1 MDLPT
6 MNTLY
11 KENKKKQ
18 SQRKNILFF
27 LFFLYGFIQAQVYP
41 VQVNHY
47 YVPPYSPQLS
57 DYALSTENKFTLR
70 LLMQDIHVVNRKVKL
85 KLYIEGSGFKAV
97 SQDYVVGAPDIYLTG
112 GVMQEFSSIDLRA
125 YFEFQNLQ
133 GINSAQY
140 SRPLNEGMYLFS
152 WEVYDFLTNEKLS
165 QKSTVPLYIVQNEPP
180 LLNLPVNG
188 ENIQERT
195 PQNLIFQWMPRHIN
209 APNTRYLFQLRELW
223 DNQIDPRAAFLSSP
237 DYYTQET
244 YGTTLLY
251 TMANPSLIPGKTYA
265 WRVQAVSSN
274 GLSENHVF
282 KNNGYSEIYYFTY
295 STGCEAPTFL
305 LSEALSSQT
314 VKLYWQGRPQ
324 HHKYHVQY
332 RKKGNPRAEWFDVYT
347 QNNQV
352 QVSELE
358 PGATYEFRVGGTCE
372 PLTGLTQHYTY
383 SGLQQFTLPEKK
395 GSKDSSYNC
404 GIQPEIKITNKNPLL
419 NLAVNESFSAGDFT
433 VKVKQ
438 ISGQNGVYN
447 GTGYITV
454 PYFAD
459 TRIAVEFRGI
469 QINTDYQLFSGVINT
484 TYDPSWG
491 GMSDVGTLTGEG
503 RDGKKDIEVNF
514 PVKEIIVQGD
524 KILIIGE
531 NGETVE
537 YPLGKDYQLVD
548 SNGKVYTIDEK
559 GNVTEGGIL
568 SEAGASNPKT
578 TEGVDAKGSITQL
591 TAQGI
596 RVSFTQASDSRYAFD
611 AVEKNDPE
619 EVRKNYK
626 KIDPNYYLPYKAV
639 KNGNTDYL
647 LANVVVEGPEINA
660 DSLIF
665 RTQDGVA
672 IKSEK
677 ISSGQYKLTLEGR
690 FNNAEEEVQAVI
702 KQKGK
707 YQTAGAFILVH
718 ITDQE
723 PARVVLVKLDKKAQ
737 LPASQELEKYL
748 NQVYHPAGG
757 IFTVGESL
765 DLSEVVSL
773 EGNTI
778 TTDKSGALAQYT
790 EQQQQINQKVK
801 ELPEFDPSTY
811 YLLITE
817 KSASS
822 GEIGF
827 MPLGR
832 QFGYVFKNSNL
843 RTYAHELG
851 HGVYSLKHPQ
861 EVPQGKTDLLMDYGQ
876 GTKLSRQDWAAIQ
889 NPQLHIGWFDD
900 KNEGE
905 DRGNDGIDLLGNIIT
920 KVVFNKP
927 GFELVGLMGNDIKY
941 LRTGYEEYDIN
952 SKELI
957 ASYDAK
963 IVNNKVVYV
972 DSRNNIMPYEVVTSP
987 SGDALILKLVNDDC
1001 AFGKA
1006 TIKNWNKSD
1015 FTSSDEVSNAVANIL
1030 EKQKP
1035 EWKYQS
1041 IYNYESRC
1049 NQVEF
1054 EKIFLVTN
1062 DFKLPG
1068 GIKTVLTEVEWE
1080 EQTKEIVNKINQS
1093 LAQQSDTYSYDENKT
1108 NYKFIIGSENLP
1120 LTKEE
1125 MIKFEHK
1132 FSYLS
1137 EYAKEKGNPLEIY
1150 VVAQEIGVLLS
1161 PNLWQQFSKE
1171 VYERSKL
1178 NGRNVVLI
1186 TVPFYSTYQEGAII
1200 DKSAYYM
1207 FPGYYNG
1214 YGFVAADKISRVKVT
1229 NRNTTTYDIRYV
1241 GVTSGDLNNFISDV
1255 YKQTYKP
1262 TKIHMGL
1269 LYADGSISHEIK
1281 EYTEYQSGLDFCK
1294 KIVLLKKAEYEKVKM
1309 LNDAYDGLETA
1320 YEESELEWVD
1330 FKVKYLLN
1338 LLIERDRIIK
1348 ESKESDDNWEEVEN
1362 IQVFKEKYIDQ
1373 DADNYI
1379 KYYAFKNIRALENI
1393 KIAVGAQGQIFDINH
1408 VYKADFYKKS
1418 FDPIVYNTLDILG
1431 TVLTVVG
1438 GDVVTD
1444 GIGLA
1449 YSVYRKDVFNMAI
1462 YSSAIIIQGVSS
1474 GELRL
1479 ISKIGSVPK
1488 LLNISFK
1495 GEKYILKDGSIILKD
1510 EEGIT
1515 TLAQFFGISP
1525 DKLTKTEVD
1534 NFIKAFQNKEIK
1546 ENYLQKILKETTEEG
1561 RVKLFKKAIG
1571 ISPEATQVIEKLA
1584 ESVARSVE
1592 ARVRNKEI
1600 AEEIVVKA
1608 MYIDDK
1614 LGNNKMLTMIGELM
1628 DNPKFK
1634 NPEDLL
1640 GNLNSFFINS
1650 EKNSLQLNS
1659 LAAPNLYKE
1668 YEEAKYLLDLG
1679 HEAFIPI
1686 KWDKLTEELANFINM
1701 DKTGKRLQYFK
1712 NAEKSGK
1719 LDQAIKAFQIYKK
1732 NKITPTLCP

>member
-57 DYALSTENKFTLR
+57 DYTLSTENKFTLR

-165 QKSTVPLYIVQNEPP
+165 QKSTVPLYLVQNEPP

-324 HHKYHVQY
+324 HLKYHVQF

-438 ISGQNGVYN
+438 VSGQNGVYN

-503 RDGKKDIEVNF
+503 HDGKKDIEVNF

-596 RVSFTQASDSRYAFD
+596 KVSFAQASDSRYAFD

-647 LANVVVEGPEINA
+647 LANVVVEDPEINA

-723 PARVVLVKLDKKAQ
+723 PARVVLVKLDKNAQ

-765 DLSEVVSL
+765 DLSEVLSL
-773 EGNTI
+773 EDNTI

-843 RTYAHELG
+843 KTYAHELG

-900 KNEGE
+900 KNEGAANQE
-905 DRGNDGIDLLGNIIT
+905 LFLG
-920 KVVFNKP
+920 
-927 GFELVGLMGNDIKY
+927 
-941 LRTGYEEYDIN
+941 
-952 SKELI
+952 
-957 ASYDAK
+957 AK
-963 IVNNKVVYV
+963 I
-972 DSRNNIMPYEVVTSP
+972 
-987 SGDALILKLVNDDC
+987 
-1001 AFGKA
+1001 
-1006 TIKNWNKSD
+1006 
-1015 FTSSDEVSNAVANIL
+1015 
-1030 EKQKP
+1030 
-1035 EWKYQS
+1035 
-1041 IYNYESRC
+1041 
-1049 NQVEF
+1049 
-1054 EKIFLVTN
+1054 
-1062 DFKLPG
+1062 
-1068 GIKTVLTEVEWE
+1068 
-1080 EQTKEIVNKINQS
+1080 NKISSFIDFDLS
-1093 LAQQSDTYSYDENKT
+1093 LMDCNLFSIGKT
-1108 NYKFIIGSENLP
+1108 ALATLP
-1120 LTKEE
+1120 EE
-1125 MIKFEHK
+1125 
-1132 FSYLS
+1132 
-1137 EYAKEKGNPLEIY
+1137 
-1150 VVAQEIGVLLS
+1150 
-1161 PNLWQQFSKE
+1161 
-1171 VYERSKL
+1171 
-1178 NGRNVVLI
+1178 
-1186 TVPFYSTYQEGAII
+1186 
-1200 DKSAYYM
+1200 
-1207 FPGYYNG
+1207 
-1214 YGFVAADKISRVKVT
+1214 
-1229 NRNTTTYDIRYV
+1229 
-1241 GVTSGDLNNFISDV
+1241 
-1255 YKQTYKP
+1255 
-1262 TKIHMGL
+1262 
-1269 LYADGSISHEIK
+1269 
-1281 EYTEYQSGLDFCK
+1281 
-1294 KIVLLKKAEYEKVKM
+1294 KM
-1309 LNDAYDGLETA
+1309 
-1320 YEESELEWVD
+1320 
-1330 FKVKYLLN
+1330 K
-1338 LLIERDRIIK
+1338 
-1348 ESKESDDNWEEVEN
+1348 
-1362 IQVFKEKYIDQ
+1362 
-1373 DADNYI
+1373 
-1379 KYYAFKNIRALENI
+1379 
-1393 KIAVGAQGQIFDINH
+1393 
-1408 VYKADFYKKS
+1408 
-1418 FDPIVYNTLDILG
+1418 
-1431 TVLTVVG
+1431 
-1438 GDVVTD
+1438 
-1444 GIGLA
+1444 
-1449 YSVYRKDVFNMAI
+1449 
-1462 YSSAIIIQGVSS
+1462 
-1474 GELRL
+1474 L
-1479 ISKIGSVPK
+1479 ISKISFDQHNK
-1488 LLNISFK
+1488 LTSIVTKQNEKEITYILSITEKAGVLHEGYNLISFDELRK
-1495 GEKYILKDGSIILKD
+1495 DLSNLKNIKDATLKAKLEKVIVDQESVSGYTFYKNIPK
-1510 EEGIT
+1510 EY
-1515 TLAQFFGISP
+1515 FFY
-1525 DKLTKTEVD
+1525 TFT
-1534 NFIKAFQNKEIK
+1534 
-1546 ENYLQKILKETTEEG
+1546 
-1561 RVKLFKKAIG
+1561 
-1571 ISPEATQVIEKLA
+1571 SPEIIECEPGVKFLG
-1584 ESVARSVE
+1584 VE
-1592 ARVRNKEI
+1592 DGRLKCLQI
-1600 AEEIVVKA
+1600 L
-1608 MYIDDK
+1608 YCQ
-1614 LGNNKMLTMIGELM
+1614 GELR
-1628 DNPKFK
+1628 DDFTTDCKQISDESLEKQHQTLLHLLEFK
-1634 NPEDLL
+1634 NPEH
-1640 GNLNSFFINS
+1640 SIS
-1650 EKNSLQLNS
+1650 
-1659 LAAPNLYKE
+1659 
-1668 YEEAKYLLDLG
+1668 
-1679 HEAFIPI
+1679 
-1686 KWDKLTEELANFINM
+1686 
-1701 DKTGKRLQYFK
+1701 
-1712 NAEKSGK
+1712 
-1719 LDQAIKAFQIYKK
+1719 
-1732 NKITPTLCP
+1732 

>member
-295 STGCEAPTFL
+295 STGCETPTFL
-305 LSEALSSQT
+305 LSEALSSQR

-438 ISGQNGVYN
+438 VSGQNGVYN

-503 RDGKKDIEVNF
+503 RDGKNDIEVNF

-647 LANVVVEGPEINA
+647 LANVVLEDTSVNA

-690 FNNAEEEVQAVI
+690 FNNAEEEVQAII

-765 DLSEVVSL
+765 DLSEVLSL

-790 EQQQQINQKVK
+790 EQQQQINQKVR

-876 GTKLSRQDWAAIQ
+876 GTKLSRQDWTAIQ

-900 KNEGE
+900 KNEGAAYVSHWISIPYLEKGIRYIYYFSYYDFKSEKYSQLLIEVWDE
-905 DRGNDGIDLLGNIIT
+905 DGKRIEEFKHNSSAKTQYEKKYGKNGKWIFTEGPSDQLPSKATKAINFIIERNKEYRKKSQQNKEELVKKVEEVSLKEKLSTEDIT
-920 KVVFNKP
+920 KLIKVVNATDLNELKQLNYTTIIAAFNNIQSQKTLKENSENALLKLIKAITLEKSQLKFLSYLEENNNKVLLHLLDELNDRSINPWDNNNFTHFINLLIKIYNSNPNFYKDRFGEIGSSKLQGQIINLNPKP
-927 GFELVGLMGNDIKY
+927 FSDIETVKVEGKIPYLIKFNSFRFRGELTNNKIKIYQQQLISPNVVGH
-941 LRTGYEEYDIN
+941 IN
-952 SKELI
+952 I
-957 ASYDAK
+957 ASY
-963 IVNNKVVYV
+963 N
-972 DSRNNIMPYEVVTSP
+972 T
-987 SGDALILKLVNDDC
+987 
-1001 AFGKA
+1001 
-1006 TIKNWNKSD
+1006 
-1015 FTSSDEVSNAVANIL
+1015 
-1030 EKQKP
+1030 
-1035 EWKYQS
+1035 
-1041 IYNYESRC
+1041 
-1049 NQVEF
+1049 VED
-1054 EKIFLVTN
+1054 I
-1062 DFKLPG
+1062 
-1068 GIKTVLTEVEWE
+1068 TE
-1080 EQTKEIVNKINQS
+1080 
-1093 LAQQSDTYSYDENKT
+1093 L
-1108 NYKFIIGSENLP
+1108 NLLDP
-1120 LTKEE
+1120 
-1125 MIKFEHK
+1125 
-1132 FSYLS
+1132 
-1137 EYAKEKGNPLEIY
+1137 
-1150 VVAQEIGVLLS
+1150 
-1161 PNLWQQFSKE
+1161 
-1171 VYERSKL
+1171 
-1178 NGRNVVLI
+1178 VLI
-1186 TVPFYSTYQEGAII
+1186 TG
-1200 DKSAYYM
+1200 DKEL
-1207 FPGYYNG
+1207 PL
-1214 YGFVAADKISRVKVT
+1214 VAAALD
-1229 NRNTTTYDIRYV
+1229 
-1241 GVTSGDLNNFISDV
+1241 GNF
-1255 YKQTYKP
+1255 
-1262 TKIHMGL
+1262 
-1269 LYADGSISHEIK
+1269 
-1281 EYTEYQSGLDFCK
+1281 
-1294 KIVLLKKAEYEKVKM
+1294 
-1309 LNDAYDGLETA
+1309 
-1320 YEESELEWVD
+1320 
-1330 FKVKYLLN
+1330 
-1338 LLIERDRIIK
+1338 
-1348 ESKESDDNWEEVEN
+1348 
-1362 IQVFKEKYIDQ
+1362 
-1373 DADNYI
+1373 
-1379 KYYAFKNIRALENI
+1379 
-1393 KIAVGAQGQIFDINH
+1393 
-1408 VYKADFYKKS
+1408 
-1418 FDPIVYNTLDILG
+1418 
-1431 TVLTVVG
+1431 
-1438 GDVVTD
+1438 
-1444 GIGLA
+1444 
-1449 YSVYRKDVFNMAI
+1449 
-1462 YSSAIIIQGVSS
+1462 SAG
-1474 GELRL
+1474 
-1479 ISKIGSVPK
+1479 
-1488 LLNISFK
+1488 
-1495 GEKYILKDGSIILKD
+1495 
-1510 EEGIT
+1510 
-1515 TLAQFFGISP
+1515 
-1525 DKLTKTEVD
+1525 
-1534 NFIKAFQNKEIK
+1534 K
-1546 ENYLQKILKETTEEG
+1546 ENYLVPAVFLAYQKEKEFQDLLSKYVMTTLDVATIATSGGTALATKVHWVKRSWALLEVAGAIGNIGVNTTAIDPNSNAGRAVQIYNSAMVLIAVKNTTQGVVSFTKSISPDIRKLLESNLSLRKSMDGYFEKWLLEYEKAIKEGKFVTNEKKLLEEQAQAWKILGYIGKLENTIYKNVKYEDFILTVSDFAKGQNANLAKQSYKLWGEEKWEELY
-1561 RVKLFKKAIG
+1561 KLFKENNLNDGWPPFNGTKSILKIEKGNQLSEKVFDRFQGPGKITGTFASPVYGKEG
-1571 ISPEATQVIEKLA
+1571 ISDLYFTYDSRALKWNISEGTNYIKFKFKSNVPESISFEYGDVIPWFGKQGLGEQVKSSQELSKLF
-1584 ESVARSVE
+1584 E
-1592 ARVRNKEI
+1592 NGI
-1600 AEEIVVKA
+1600 IEIVERMEYRNGKW
-1608 MYIDDK
+1608 
-1614 LGNNKMLTMIGELM
+1614 
-1628 DNPKFK
+1628 
-1634 NPEDLL
+1634 
-1640 GNLNSFFINS
+1640 IN
-1650 EKNSLQLNS
+1650 
-1659 LAAPNLYKE
+1659 
-1668 YEEAKYLLDLG
+1668 
-1679 HEAFIPI
+1679 I
-1686 KWDKLTEELANFINM
+1686 K
-1701 DKTGKRLQYFK
+1701 
-1712 NAEKSGK
+1712 
-1719 LDQAIKAFQIYKK
+1719 
-1732 NKITPTLCP
+1732 